1 MKAFFVAMAND
12 TKSKAAWN
20 QLPSAALMQRHES
33 ASIAVTAASASL
45 MITLLVICF
54 SSLYVTVLT
63 ITDRG
68 VNKLFTNKSK
78 KSKKNEKSLG
88 GWFPPSLKQLLPF
101 LLLGHQMR
109 P

>member
-1 MKAFFVAMAND
+1 MAFFVAMAND

-68 VNKLFTNKSK
+68 VNKLFTKKSK
-78 KSKKNEKSLG
+78 KSKKVLG
-88 GWFPPSLKQLLPF
+88 GGFPPFPKWLLPF
-101 LLLGHQMR
+101 LLLRHQMR